1 MPRIPLTWRSP
12 NCLSSVRTVAA
23 HELSVCEHTASL
35 TARLAHFR
43 FLGGSARLLHLQ
55 WLLPGQC
62 LHVRLCAAGLA
73 GVGRPVEPVCRRV
86 QVYLAA
92 RVCCPK
98 HGRRRCA
105 WCMSQL
111 DVRVPMRKRAPPVG
125 EPLGKPKQP
134 HGGFAT
140 VIVLVC
146 GLVVVLLEVVGA
158 LVTGQCDVVALA
170 DWQAQCDGLEADG
183 GCAPRGCGV
192 AATA

>member
-1 MPRIPLTWRSP
+1 MSFRCVNTLRHSLPVLLTSDF
-12 NCLSSVRTVAA
+12 LVG
-23 HELSVCEHTASL
+23 L
-35 TARLAHFR
+35 LAFCI
-43 FLGGSARLLHLQ
+43 FNGSFQVSACTCGCVLLGLR
-55 WLLPGQC
+55 C
-62 LHVRLCAAGLA
+62 R
-73 GVGRPVEPVCRRV
+73 VGRTVEPVCRRV

-183 GCAPRGCGV
+183 GCAPRGYGV